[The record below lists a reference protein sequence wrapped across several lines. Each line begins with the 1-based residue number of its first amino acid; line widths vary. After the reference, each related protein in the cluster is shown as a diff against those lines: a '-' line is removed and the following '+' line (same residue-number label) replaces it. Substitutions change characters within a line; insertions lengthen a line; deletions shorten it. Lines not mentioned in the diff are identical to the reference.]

1 MKVKIND
8 RFYYSFDAVTINYK
22 LDSVASAFSFKARFN
37 PDNQFHK
44 EIFKPLQYQK
54 VEIFDNEDNL
64 KLTGNILNTSLS
76 SGSSR
81 ELQTI
86 SGYSKSGIIEDVN
99 IPFSAYPLEKNN
111 VSLNDIVRDVLSPF
125 NINYSVS
132 ADVLND
138 MNLNYARTTA
148 SPTESIKGFLSKLA
162 SQRNIIISHDSQG
175 NLYFFRPNVN
185 SKPKFYLTDQNTLKM
200 NLAVNGQ
207 AMHSQIDVIRQP
219 SKNNSGVSTV
229 DSAINSLVNANRP
242 IVKILTSGTDTDTKK
257 AADNIMAN
265 ELRGISLTVVIN
277 NVIDINC
284 GDIVEVLN
292 KEVYIYERTKFMVSG
307 ITHSET
313 ITGDN
318 MVLQLVLPETF
329 SGGVAQIMF

>member
-1 MKVKIND
+1 MNYVKLFQVYFKIFYFVSLFFATKRNNMKVKIND

-111 VSLNDIVRDVLSPF
+111 VSLNDIVRDVLM
-125 NINYSVS
+125 IGLLL
-132 ADVLND
+132 ALLN
-138 MNLNYARTTA
+138 
-148 SPTESIKGFLSKLA
+148 
-162 SQRNIIISHDSQG
+162 Q
-175 NLYFFRPNVN
+175 
-185 SKPKFYLTDQNTLKM
+185 
-200 NLAVNGQ
+200 
-207 AMHSQIDVIRQP
+207 
-219 SKNNSGVSTV
+219 
-229 DSAINSLVNANRP
+229 
-242 IVKILTSGTDTDTKK
+242 
-257 AADNIMAN
+257 
-265 ELRGISLTVVIN
+265 
-277 NVIDINC
+277 
-284 GDIVEVLN
+284 
-292 KEVYIYERTKFMVSG
+292 
-307 ITHSET
+307 
-313 ITGDN
+313 
-318 MVLQLVLPETF
+318 
-329 SGGVAQIMF
+329 

>member
-8 RFYYSFDAVTINYK
+8 RLYYSFDAITINYK
-22 LDSVASAFSFKARFN
+22 LDSVASAFSIKARFN
-37 PDNQFHK
+37 PDSEFHK
-44 EIFKPLQYQK
+44 EIFKPLQYQE
-54 VEIFDNEDNL
+54 VELFDNNDNL
-64 KLTGNILNTSLS
+64 KLTGIILNTALASAS
-76 SGSSR
+76 VR

-111 VSLNDIVRDVLSPF
+111 VSLNDVVRNVLSPF
-125 NINYSVS
+125 NINYSIS

-162 SQRNIIISHDSQG
+162 AQRNIILSHDASG
-175 NLYFFRPNVN
+175 DLLFTRPNVN
-185 SKPKFYLTDQNTLKM
+185 ATPKYLLTDQNTLSM
-200 NLAVNGQ
+200 SLAVNGQ

-229 DSAINSLVNANRP
+229 DTASNNLVNANRP

-257 AADNIMAN
+257 AADNLLAA
-265 ELRGISLTVVIN
+265 ELRGITLSVALN
-277 NVIDINC
+277 NVISVDC
-284 GDIVEVLN
+284 GDIVEVIN
-292 KEVYIYERTKFMVSG
+292 KEVYIYDRTRFMVSE
-307 ITHSET
+307 IAHSES

-318 MVLQLVLPETF
+318 MILTLVLPETF
-329 SGGVAQIMF
+329 SGGSPTIIF